1 MEKYP
6 IDSLMTTTMEN
17 IRDMVDVNTVVGDAY
32 QTPDGSTVIPISRV
46 SFGFVSGG
54 AEYSASGR
62 PVREAGQGAL
72 PFGGGAGAGVS
83 VTPMGFL
90 VLSKDDVR
98 MLPAVSETP
107 VDRLMEL
114 VPGLVK
120 DIKSLIPSKSEVP
133 NAQ

>member
-17 IRDMVDVNTVVGDAY
+17 IRDMVDVNTVVGDAC

-54 AEYSASGR
+54 AEYGAGSRAT
-62 PVREAGQGAL
+62 REARPDAL

-98 MLPAVSETP
+98 MLPASSETP

-114 VPGLVK
+114 IPGLVK
-120 DIKSLIPSKSEVP
+120 DIKSMLPGRSD
-133 NAQ
+133 AQ